1 MAIIKPGQLSSGP
14 YNISGSFT
22 GSFTGSLS
30 GVALTASYA
39 TQALSSSFATTAQT
53 ANTASYVLNAVSS
66 SFSST
71 ASFVQTSQTASY
83 VLNAVSASYANVANS
98 VNTLNQSV
106 LISGSLT
113 VLGGGTFYGSSSFVY
128 LTASQLDISASFI
141 SVNVFEPVERFGGLI
156 VYDSGSSLATASLA
170 WDSLHNHWVYQNVS
184 GASYTGGM
192 LLSGPR
198 NTGSLGD
205 EPNLTKW
212 FIPRSDGGDHLDNSQ
227 IFSSGSTHIATGS
240 LTVTQGVTASLLG
253 TASYATQALSAS
265 FAPATPPFPFTGSAL
280 ITGSLG
286 VTGSYS
292 SRLVSP
298 ASSLWQTH
306 FSGERFDG
314 AFLQGRVYIKTNYPF
329 VEDFYIGKNSGS
341 ANNDTS
347 TNGGIHYS
355 HNGVFTVRNTQ
366 TSGFFG
372 VTLNANQNL
381 TQRVGIDS
389 GNTSFS
395 EGWSLRNFTN
405 STDYINFAHNSG
417 RVGIGWNDKT
427 TSLLG
432 ATLDVKA
439 SSSAASDIAFRVRNS
454 ADTRTPF
461 AVLGNEIIQIS
472 DDGVGFGASSLPLN
486 IKSATNSFTSW
497 LGLDIEHTVRTGYFS
512 LQSQGLQDN
521 YNQVRFSS
529 GGSKANAKISAYIT
543 QTNTDKQGHWHFRTQ
558 VHLGDALRTY
568 NNNLGQHTLLIETGS
583 IPTTSSANSFITY
596 ASASSAGNASPHF
609 RTENGS
615 IIKLYQQSAVTS
627 SQGIA
632 DALTNLGFLTGSSV
646 ISSGT
651 SFGPFGIANSSG
663 SYTYYNTFSASMA
676 AATSG
681 QTVEMFAD
689 VTETTNISI
698 ALKNG
703 VNING
708 NGHTYTLNQAG
719 TANCIQDG
727 GAAVNCSISNITFR
741 RLGGTASSVNT
752 ICMYIT
758 GASRIKAYS
767 TILIGG
773 ATNMR
778 CLTVNNA
785 SAEVYG
791 IYAEGYNPVA
801 TITNGIVYNSEFRSI
816 NGAGLIVE
824 TNGTAIKCIA
834 YGFGAD
840 GLASSG
846 KIIDCVGY
854 GALNNGIS
862 VSAGLIQNCTGYGGG
877 GVGISMNG
885 STIVALNCTGYSVV
899 GAGIFTSSPTSFD
912 LKGYS
917 TAAAGISII
926 NGIAYDSLGYS
937 TANNGIS
944 ATNSGATITELRSC
958 KAISTAATAINM
970 ANTTSGCKI
979 YNTEAYSKWNNA
991 AGHGIVVA
999 GQNAEIVQ
1007 CVVEVTNASANCIS
1021 GSSALTTK
1029 YANCSFKGATI
1040 TVNAN
1045 ITQGMI
1051 NTHDNFG
1058 NIII

>member
-1 MAIIKPGQLSSGP
+1 
-14 YNISGSFT
+14 
-22 GSFTGSLS
+22 
-30 GVALTASYA
+30 
-39 TQALSSSFATTAQT
+39 
-53 ANTASYVLNAVSS
+53 
-66 SFSST
+66 
-71 ASFVQTSQTASY
+71 
-83 VLNAVSASYANVANS
+83 
-98 VNTLNQSV
+98 
-106 LISGSLT
+106 
-113 VLGGGTFYGSSSFVY
+113 
-128 LTASQLDISASFI
+128 
-141 SVNVFEPVERFGGLI
+141 
-156 VYDSGSSLATASLA
+156 
-170 WDSLHNHWVYQNVS
+170 
-184 GASYTGGM
+184 
-192 LLSGPR
+192 
-198 NTGSLGD
+198 
-205 EPNLTKW
+205 
-212 FIPRSDGGDHLDNSQ
+212 
-227 IFSSGSTHIATGS
+227 
-240 LTVTQGVTASLLG
+240 
-253 TASYATQALSAS
+253 
-265 FAPATPPFPFTGSAL
+265 
-280 ITGSLG
+280 
-286 VTGSYS
+286 
-292 SRLVSP
+292 
-298 ASSLWQTH
+298 
-306 FSGERFDG
+306 
-314 AFLQGRVYIKTNYPF
+314 
-329 VEDFYIGKNSGS
+329 
-341 ANNDTS
+341 
-347 TNGGIHYS
+347 
-355 HNGVFTVRNTQ
+355 
-366 TSGFFG
+366 
-372 VTLNANQNL
+372 
-381 TQRVGIDS
+381 
-389 GNTSFS
+389 
-395 EGWSLRNFTN
+395 
-405 STDYINFAHNSG
+405 
-417 RVGIGWNDKT
+417 
-427 TSLLG
+427 
-432 ATLDVKA
+432 
-439 SSSAASDIAFRVRNS
+439 
-454 ADTRTPF
+454 
-461 AVLGNEIIQIS
+461 
-472 DDGVGFGASSLPLN
+472 
-486 IKSATNSFTSW
+486 
-497 LGLDIEHTVRTGYFS
+497 
-512 LQSQGLQDN
+512 
-521 YNQVRFSS
+521 
-529 GGSKANAKISAYIT
+529 
-543 QTNTDKQGHWHFRTQ
+543 
-558 VHLGDALRTY
+558 
-568 NNNLGQHTLLIETGS
+568 
-583 IPTTSSANSFITY
+583 
-596 ASASSAGNASPHF
+596 
-609 RTENGS
+609 
-615 IIKLYQQSAVTS
+615 
-627 SQGIA
+627 
-632 DALTNLGFLTGSSV
+632 
-646 ISSGT
+646 
-651 SFGPFGIANSSG
+651 
-663 SYTYYNTFSASMA
+663 
-676 AATSG
+676 
-681 QTVEMFAD
+681 
-689 VTETTNISI
+689 
-698 ALKNG
+698 
-703 VNING
+703 
-708 NGHTYTLNQAG
+708 
-719 TANCIQDG
+719 
-727 GAAVNCSISNITFR
+727 
-741 RLGGTASSVNT
+741 
-752 ICMYIT
+752 MYIT